1 MAARVLAAKS
11 ADTTCLTA
19 DAGLARLAAAARSR
33 IYEAGH
39 GLFEQGD
46 EFAGV
51 YRLES
56 GLVGIRKLDED
67 GSSMLLHLVQP
78 GDFIGYGPLLICGEH
93 QSCAEV
99 LQTSRISFIDAGTM
113 RALLRDEAAVA
124 RALLSQA
131 ARELSALDEKYLQM
145 ATRQAHAR
153 LAGLLATLA
162 SRAARSAAGSCT
174 FELPILNRE
183 LAELIGI
190 RPETLSR
197 AIAQLRTLGLA
208 QLDGRTVHVPSLANL
223 SRIAGCHGDSY
234 QPQPMAA

>member
-1 MAARVLAAKS
+1 MPLKVGGDVIGVISVESRMP
-11 ADTTCLTA
+11 
-19 DAGLARLAAAARSR
+19 DA
-33 IYEAGH
+33 
-39 GLFEQGD
+39 FTEQD
-46 EFAGV
+46 E
-51 YRLES
+51 R
-56 GLVGIRKLDED
+56 
-67 GSSMLLHLVQP
+67 
-78 GDFIGYGPLLICGEH
+78 
-93 QSCAEV
+93 
-99 LQTSRISFIDAGTM
+99 
-113 RALLRDEAAVA
+113 
-124 RALLSQA
+124 
-131 ARELSALDEKYLQM
+131 
-145 ATRQAHAR
+145 
-153 LAGLLATLA
+153 LLATLA